1 MRPLASPKHPSHT
14 VCTACGGT
22 GTRDRIWGAAILQD
36 GSEGK
41 EFGRRGQPRHA
52 GPAATLCGRA
62 SKTRTTAWLS
72 RSHGM
77 GTQRWRP
84 PEPPPASL
92 LLPPS
97 LLPMLP
103 WKPLVLTTAAAGTW
117 FSRCPNWKP
126 VAALLHSSMS
136 EITGC
141 SCDRKG
147 SSTALLQI
155 KLSGKLVQP

>member
-84 PEPPPASL
+84 PKPQPASS

-97 LLPMLP
+97 LLPMLTRP
-103 WKPLVLTTAAAGTW
+103 WKPLILTAAAAGTW
-117 FSRCPNWKP
+117 FSRSPDVP
-126 VAALLHSSMS
+126 
-136 EITGC
+136 TG
-141 SCDRKG
+141 S
-147 SSTALLQI
+147 LLQLYSI
-155 KLSGKLVQP
+155 HPGWFYHMGKLLTLNSV

>member
-1 MRPLASPKHPSHT
+1 MGAREKSLVGEGSHAMPARP
-14 VCTACGGT
+14 
-22 GTRDRIWGAAILQD
+22 
-36 GSEGK
+36 
-41 EFGRRGQPRHA
+41 QP
-52 GPAATLCGRA
+52 LCGRA

-117 FSRCPNWKP
+117 FSRCPKWKP
-126 VAALLHSSMS
+126 VAALLHSSMLVSVSPHGEVVTVS

-141 SCDRKG
+141 SCDRTD
-147 SSTALLQI
+147 SSTADKI
-155 KLSGKLVQP
+155 VR